1 MTNTIIA
8 PNPQDSAASEPPPE
22 SLDKV
27 RDILFGGQMRAVE
40 SRLQGLEA
48 RLLQAQENLRAEFT
62 KQIDTPDAVVQKEV
76 QSLTERLTTER
87 NKRVEEL
94 KALAGELKEVL
105 REHEQRHLS
114 LEATMGT
121 ADAELREG
129 ILQHSKAVAAEIA
142 RLTERLTG
150 ELARSVEELEEDK
163 ASRSSL
169 SALFTDLATRLTEEG
184 EGRGNVAQGV
194 TRG

>member
-1 MTNTIIA
+1 MTNTTMVD
-8 PNPQDSAASEPPPE
+8 NRQDDGPGTTEPAPE

-62 KQIDTPDAVVQKEV
+62 KQIDTLDGVLQKEV
-76 QSLTERLTTER
+76 QALTERLAAER
-87 NKRVEEL
+87 SKRVEEV
-94 KALAGELKEVL
+94 KALSAELRDVL
-105 REHEQRHLS
+105 REHEQRHLR

-129 ILQHSKAVAAEIA
+129 ILQHSKAVAADLA
-142 RLTERLTG
+142 RLTERLTSD
-150 ELARSVEELEEDK
+150 LARAVAELQDDK

-169 SALFTDLATRLTEEG
+169 AALFTELSSRLSGPSG
-184 EGRGNVAQGV
+184 EAGAKAS
-194 TRG
+194 

>member
-22 SLDKV
+22 TLDKV

-62 KQIDTPDAVVQKEV
+62 KQIDTLDAVVQ
-76 QSLTERLTTER
+76 
-87 NKRVEEL
+87 KRVEEL

-105 REHEQRHLS
+105 RDHEQRHLS

-129 ILQHSKAVAAEIA
+129 ILQQGKAVAAEIA
-142 RLTERLTG
+142 RLAERLTS
-150 ELARSVEELEEDK
+150 ELVRSVEELQEDK

-184 EGRGNVAQGV
+184 AGRAKMPQGV